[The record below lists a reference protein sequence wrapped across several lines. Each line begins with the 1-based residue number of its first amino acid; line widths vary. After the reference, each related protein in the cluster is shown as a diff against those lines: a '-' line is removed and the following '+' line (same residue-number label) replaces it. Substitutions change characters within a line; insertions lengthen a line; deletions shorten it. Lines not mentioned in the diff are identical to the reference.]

1 MTRAL
6 QKKTK
11 KKITVGFD
19 SDCKLDGQVKPVLED
34 DI

>member
-6 QKKTK
+6 QKKT